1 MKNAVINRR
10 VISKIATALAEL
22 NEQVVYV
29 GGAVVG
35 LYINDSAADDVRP
48 TKDIDISLSIA
59 TIVELEEV
67 REDLIKKGFTQTAED
82 DVICR
87 FRFED
92 IKVDFMNT
100 ISVGWVPANPWF
112 AGGFSLRE
120 TVEIEDK
127 QIQILPI
134 FYFLASKFAAYE
146 DRGKK
151 DPRTS
156 HDFEDIVYILDNRTD
171 MVQQILNAPEDVKPF
186 LKTMFEKILKDRIMQ
201 EAILSNLYYE
211 TRDYRFAKIMG
222 KLEEVV
228 GNV

>member
-1 MKNAVINRR
+1 MKNAAINKG

-35 LYINDSAADDVRP
+35 LYINDPAAEDVRP

-67 REDLIKKGFTQTAED
+67 RENLIRKGFIQTAED

-100 ISVGWVPANPWF
+100 TSVGWAPANPWF
-112 AGGFSLRE
+112 AGGFSLRK
-120 TVEIEDK
+120 TVEIENQ
-127 QIQILPI
+127 QIQILPVS
-134 FYFLASKFAAYE
+134 YFLASKFAAYN
-146 DRGKK
+146 DRGKN

-171 MVQQILNAPEDVKPF
+171 LVEQILNAPEDVKPF
-186 LKTMFEKILKDRIMQ
+186 LKTAFENILKDGVMQ
-201 EAILSNLYYE
+201 EAISGNLYYE
-211 TRDYRFAKIMG
+211 TRDYRFTKMME
-222 KLEEVV
+222 KLKEMVEPI
-228 GNV
+228 